1 MYQPNISFS
10 EKVEG
15 ACWDR
20 SGGLVFRASP
30 SNVGAVG
37 SIPAHGARSHV
48 PRSQRAKTHM
58 HTQNRSSI
66 VTNPIKMK
74 KKKQAGMDD
83 EGIFLRTSKSI

>member
-37 SIPAHGARSHV
+37 SIPGHGVRSHV
-48 PRSQRAKTHM
+48 PRSQRAKTHA
-58 HTQNRSSI
+58 HTKQKQYRNKP
-66 VTNPIKMK
+66 NKDE

>member
-48 PRSQRAKTHM
+48 PRSQQAKTHM

-74 KKKQAGMDD
+74 KKKSRQGWMMKV
-83 EGIFLRTSKSI
+83 FF